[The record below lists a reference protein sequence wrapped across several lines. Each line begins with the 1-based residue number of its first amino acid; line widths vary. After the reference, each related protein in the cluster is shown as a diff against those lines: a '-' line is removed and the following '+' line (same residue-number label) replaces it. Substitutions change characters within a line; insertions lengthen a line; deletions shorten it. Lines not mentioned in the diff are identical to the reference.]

1 MQTNKTIF
9 NVLSDVINV
18 IGEREHSRITF
29 LELILNYKI
38 EDLIINLQQKDRSS
52 YLLQARF
59 FCAQINRS
67 FMKQANDRIINGYS
81 EIGANADDKLDDIL
95 FMLHNAYFRK
105 TKCNIKSA
113 ALVIRFLLREVN
125 DLIKHNTDLMYKYAG
140 ASIEYTSMQKLQY
153 AIDMFDKY
161 IHERNAFFTDTDES
175 ILAKTILR
183 NKLKDPAFVE
193 SIYQV

>member
-9 NVLSDVINV
+9 NVLTDVINV

-38 EDLIINLQQKDRSS
+38 EDQIINLQEKDRSS
-52 YLLQARF
+52 YLLQARYF
-59 FCAQINRS
+59 SAKINRS
-67 FMKQANDRIINGYS
+67 FMRQANDRILNGYS
-81 EIGANADDKLDDIL
+81 VIGANADDKLDDLLLIL
-95 FMLHNAYFRK
+95 QNAYFRQ

-113 ALVIRFLLREVN
+113 ALVIRFLFNEVKV
-125 DLIKHNTDLMYKYAG
+125 LIQHNTDLMYKYAG
-140 ASIEYTSMQKLQY
+140 ASIEYTSSQKLQS

-161 IHERNAFFTDTDES
+161 MNERNAYFTDTDES
-175 ILAKTILR
+175 ILAKTIIR
-183 NKLKDPAFVE
+183 NKLKDPEFVE